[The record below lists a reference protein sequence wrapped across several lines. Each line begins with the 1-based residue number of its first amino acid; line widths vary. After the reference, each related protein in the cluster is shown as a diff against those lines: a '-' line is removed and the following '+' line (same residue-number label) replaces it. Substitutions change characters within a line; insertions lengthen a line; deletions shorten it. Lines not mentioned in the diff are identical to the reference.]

1 LTSAGIF
8 DILEQL
14 LPSELQDDHNQVVS
28 DVLGLLSNIL
38 PANDASSA
46 EETKSMVLETGFG

>member
-28 DVLGLLSNIL
+28 DVLGLLSSML
-38 PANDASSA
+38 PASDASSA
-46 EETKSMVLETGFG
+46 EETKSMVFETGFG